1 MPAIEV
7 AELTVRYGE
16 HTAVDR
22 LSFTAEAGEVVA
34 LLGPN
39 GAGKTTTVETIEGY
53 RGPDSGTVRV
63 LGLDPVAQHARL
75 VERLG
80 AMPQSSRL
88 YAAIRPREALGLF
101 AAYYRS
107 PADPGELLARVGLGG
122 RRASTPWRRLSGGEQ
137 QRLSLALALVGRPA
151 VVALDEPTAG
161 LDVEGR
167 RLVRGIVA
175 DLRSEGVCVLVT
187 THELDE
193 VERTADRVVIVDRG
207 RLVADGSLSDLT
219 AQAAGAAPQIRFGAP
234 PALGVDALAE
244 LSAVLGG
251 AAVREVEPGEYEVD
265 AEPSPANVARLT
277 AWLAE
282 RDLPLGDLR
291 AGRQRLEDV
300 FLQLTGSAGS
310 ADRSTADDPPGHAGA
325 VEPRRRRGGR
335 RRSRGGGR

>member
-16 HTAVDR
+16 HTAVDH
-22 LSFTAEAGEVVA
+22 LSFEAEAGEVVA

-39 GAGKTTTVETIEGY
+39 GAGKTTTVEAIEGY
-53 RGPDSGTVRV
+53 RGAEGGTVRV

-88 YAAIRPREALGLF
+88 YAAIRPREALRLF
-101 AAYYRS
+101 AAYYPS
-107 PADPGELLARVGLGG
+107 AADPEELLARVGLEG

-137 QRLSLALALVGRPA
+137 QRLSLALALVGRPS

-175 DLRSEGVCVLVT
+175 ELRAEGVCVLVT

-193 VERTADRVVIVDRG
+193 VERTADRVVIIDRG
-207 RLVADGSLSDLT
+207 QLVAAGSLSDLT
-219 AQAAGAAPQIRFGAP
+219 AQAARAAPQIRFGAP
-234 PALGVDALAE
+234 VGLGAEALSE

-251 AAVREVEPGEYEVD
+251 VDVREAEPGEYEVD
-265 AEPSPANVARLT
+265 AEPTPANVARLT

-282 RDLPLGDLR
+282 RDLRLGDLR

-300 FLQLTGSAGS
+300 FLQLTGS
-310 ADRSTADDPPGHAGA
+310 TAQQARQAEDPPTAAPAAAAADGGGA
-325 VEPRRRRGGR
+325 SRRRRRTR
-335 RRSRGGGR
+335 R